1 MMSSS
6 VKCHLILILLLHYL
20 VKRRSR
26 RLAVYN
32 NDFILGNTCVGSE
45 MLTKYIATNT
55 ISSSLL
61 LLSVDSAT
69 MPNNMKWWT
78 GQKIAQWVVRRVRC
92 TWIHQSLHQSSDLRG
107 TLRGVQTVAEDD
119 AVEKRCIGIT
129 RCNINLGSVSHNTV
143 TTMTVTTGS
152 TTFF

>member
-69 MPNNMKWWT
+69 MPNNMKW
-78 GQKIAQWVVRRVRC
+78 
-92 TWIHQSLHQSSDLRG
+92 
-107 TLRGVQTVAEDD
+107 
-119 AVEKRCIGIT
+119 
-129 RCNINLGSVSHNTV
+129 
-143 TTMTVTTGS
+143 
-152 TTFF
+152 